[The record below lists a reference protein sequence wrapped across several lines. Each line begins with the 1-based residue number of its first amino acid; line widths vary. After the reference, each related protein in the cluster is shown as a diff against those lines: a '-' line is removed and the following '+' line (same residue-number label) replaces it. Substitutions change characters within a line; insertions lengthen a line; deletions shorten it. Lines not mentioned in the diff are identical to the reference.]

1 MGYKKKT
8 GYLGNPNLK
17 EVGTQIEFTKEQV
30 EEYIRCSTD
39 PVYFIKKYIK
49 IVTLDKGLEPFE
61 LYDYQEDI
69 VNTIQNNRYVIAK
82 LPRQTGKSTTTVAW
96 MVHYLIF
103 NQNVNIAILA
113 NKLKTA
119 TEIMK
124 RLKEAYEYLPKWL
137 QHGVVEWNKT
147 SIALENGS
155 RVMASATSASAV
167 RGGSYNVI
175 FLDEFAH
182 VPSNVADEFFS
193 SVYPTITSGQT
204 TKVIIVSTPNGLN
217 MFYNLWQGA
226 NRKRGEEGKNE
237 YVPVEVHWSEVP
249 LYPGGPLRDQKWKER
264 TIKQLGG
271 GSGGEQK
278 FRSEYDCDFIG
289 SSNTLISTSK
299 LHVLSPKTPIS
310 VSKEGL
316 WIYEEPRE
324 NRVYVMTVD
333 TSRGQGKDYSA
344 AVVFDITEAPYR
356 IVAKYRNNIISP
368 MLFPTLLSALGKKYG
383 NAYILVEVNDIG
395 GQVADILHY
404 DLEYDNLLMSM
415 NKGRSGMV
423 LNGGFGRGETIMG
436 VRTTATVKKL
446 GCSILKSLI
455 EQDKLIIE
463 DEDTIKELLS
473 FIAKWNSFSADDGH
487 TDDLVMCLVIFAWLT
502 KQGYFKEITNIDIRK
517 ELFEG
522 EIKKIEEDDW
532 FSFGFIS
539 SVDVEEPVFEDKK
552 PEDPDNW
559 VKA

>member
-1 MGYKKKT
+1 MGYKKKS

-17 EVGTQIEFTKEQV
+17 EIGTQIEFTKEQV
-30 EEYIRCSTD
+30 EEYIKCSND

-49 IVTLDKGLEPFE
+49 IVTLDKGLEPFQ
-61 LYDYQEDI
+61 LYDYQENI

-82 LPRQTGKSTTTVAW
+82 LPRQTGKTTTTVAW

-147 SIALENGS
+147 SIQLENGS

-167 RGGSYNVI
+167 RGGSFNVI

-182 VPSNVADEFFS
+182 VPPNVADEFFS

-217 MFYNLWQGA
+217 MYYNLWQGA
-226 NRKRGEEGKNE
+226 NKKPGQDGKNE
-237 YVPVEVHWSEVP
+237 YVPIEVHWSQVP
-249 LYPGGPLRDQKWKER
+249 LYPGGPLRDHKWKLR

-271 GSGGEQK
+271 GAGGEHK
-278 FRSEYDCDFIG
+278 FQSEYDCDFIG
-289 SSNTLISTSK
+289 SSNTLISSAK
-299 LHVLSPKTPIS
+299 LHILSAKSPQYRT
-310 VSKEGL
+310 KEGL
-316 WIYEEPRE
+316 TVYEEPRE
-324 NRVYVMTVD
+324 GRTYVMTVD
-333 TSRGQGKDYSA
+333 TSRGQGNDYSA
-344 AVVFDITEAPYR
+344 AVMFDITEAPYR
-356 IVAKYRNNIISP
+356 VVAKYRNNIVSP
-368 MLFPTLLSALGKKYG
+368 MLLPTIISAFGKKYN
-383 NAYILVEVNDIG
+383 NAYVLIEVNDIG

-404 DLEYDNLLMSM
+404 DLEYDNILMST

-423 LNGGFGRGETIMG
+423 LNGGFGKGESLFG
-436 VRTTATVKKL
+436 VRTTVTVKKL
-446 GCSILKSLI
+446 GCSILKSLV
-455 EQDKLIIE
+455 EQDKLLIE
-463 DEDTIKELLS
+463 DEEIINELLS
-473 FIAKWNSFSADDGH
+473 FVAKYNTFAADEGH
-487 TDDLVMCLVIFAWLT
+487 TDDLVMCLVLFSWLT
-502 KQGYFKEITNIDIRK
+502 KQSYFKELTNIDIRK
-517 ELFEG
+517 ELFDG
-522 EIKKIEEDDW
+522 EIKKIEDDDW

-539 SVDVEEPVFEDKK
+539 SYDADDDGTKL
-552 PEDPDNW
+552 
-559 VKA
+559 